1 MLTCSVYEF
10 LMTLYM
16 YICFKRCPRIRI
28 SMFLGARSIND
39 AAVGAMACNRP
50 DLGLHPQFQ
59 RAPRVRPG
67 HYGVRGAG
75 KGCGGG
81 GRGVQGG
88 VT

>member
-1 MLTCSVYEF
+1 
-10 LMTLYM
+10 MTLYM

-75 KGCGGG
+75 KLKGAARSLPLPVYYTPRC
-81 GRGVQGG
+81 R
-88 VT
+88 T